1 VQETTKEKT
10 LFGLK
15 PLELGIIV
23 LILLLLFGASK
34 LPKLARSLGSS
45 AREFRKGVEE
55 GKAEEAAEKGSAAA
69 AADAEDA

>member
-1 VQETTKEKT
+1 M
-10 LFGLK
+10 K

-55 GKAEEAAEKGSAAA
+55 GAKAKGGEDTETQVEAT
-69 AADAEDA
+69 EDS

>member
-1 VQETTKEKT
+1 M
-10 LFGLK
+10 LGLK

-55 GKAEEAAEKGSAAA
+55 GKVEDDAKAK
-69 AADAEDA
+69 AEDAKAKAETAEDS

>member
-1 VQETTKEKT
+1 M
-10 LFGLK
+10 K

-55 GKAEEAAEKGSAAA
+55 GKAEEAAAATDAAA
-69 AADAEDA
+69 TDAAEES

>member
-1 VQETTKEKT
+1 M
-10 LFGLK
+10 FGLK

>member
-1 VQETTKEKT
+1 M
-10 LFGLK
+10 FGLK

-55 GKAEEAAEKGSAAA
+55 GKAEDAAAATDAA
-69 AADAEDA
+69 AADAAEDS

>member
-1 VQETTKEKT
+1 VQDTTKEKT

-55 GKAEEAAEKGSAAA
+55 GKAEEAAAMDADA
-69 AADAEDA
+69 AADAAEES

>member
-1 VQETTKEKT
+1 M
-10 LFGLK
+10 FGLK

-55 GKAEEAAEKGSAAA
+55 GANANAEDSPDSAAEAS
-69 AADAEDA
+69 EDS

>member
-1 VQETTKEKT
+1 VQDTTKEKT

-55 GKAEEAAEKGSAAA
+55 GKAEEAAA
-69 AADAEDA
+69 AADAEAAEES

>member
-1 VQETTKEKT
+1 M
-10 LFGLK
+10 K

-55 GKAEEAAEKGSAAA
+55 GKAEEAAAMDADA
-69 AADAEDA
+69 AADAAEDS

>member
-1 VQETTKEKT
+1 M
-10 LFGLK
+10 FGLK

-55 GKAEEAAEKGSAAA
+55 GKAEEEAEKGSAAH
-69 AADAEDA
+69 AADAEDS

>member
-1 VQETTKEKT
+1 M
-10 LFGLK
+10 FGLK

-55 GKAEEAAEKGSAAA
+55 GKAEEAAEADSAAA
-69 AADAEDA
+69 AADAAEDT

>member
-1 VQETTKEKT
+1 
-10 LFGLK
+10 
-15 PLELGIIV
+15 LELGIIV

-55 GKAEEAAEKGSAAA
+55 GKAEEAAAATDAAA
-69 AADAEDA
+69 TDAAEES

>member
-1 VQETTKEKT
+1 M
-10 LFGLK
+10 FGLK

-55 GKAEEAAEKGSAAA
+55 GKAEEAAEKESAAA

>member
-1 VQETTKEKT
+1 M
-10 LFGLK
+10 FGLK

-55 GKAEEAAEKGSAAA
+55 GANANAEDSPDSAAEVS
-69 AADAEDA
+69 EDS

>member
-1 VQETTKEKT
+1 M
-10 LFGLK
+10 FGLK

-55 GKAEEAAEKGSAAA
+55 GKAEEAAAADAAA
-69 AADAEDA
+69 ATDTAEES

>member
-1 VQETTKEKT
+1 M
-10 LFGLK
+10 FGLK

-55 GKAEEAAEKGSAAA
+55 GKAEEAAAATDAAA
-69 AADAEDA
+69 TDAAEES

>member
-1 VQETTKEKT
+1 M
-10 LFGLK
+10 
-15 PLELGIIV
+15 ELGIIV

-55 GKAEEAAEKGSAAA
+55 GKAEDAAA
-69 AADAEDA
+69 ATDAAAKDTAEDS